1 MTSITF
7 GGGPTID
14 ARRNFSNLKPGSQVP
29 GYGGYIHQIKYNNGH
44 TYGDQTHI
52 LLNQKYSSESNVNVP
67 DFTPK
72 HSFRNQLPQ
81 PTGGTKLTEN
91 MIGGYTGYI
100 PSRKFHF
107 SNTYRVECDN
117 CVDDLVTNKREKTQ
131 KENDILN
138 RVKSTPKHTLISTGS
153 ELKREM
159 DNFKDS
165 TTQFKL
171 LKNDKRETTEPPIP
185 GYTGFVPRIAATEMG
200 LGATYHETTK
210 KGLIDFKNNY
220 VFNHQN
226 RPEGNDRSQSARIPA
241 KSNSLNAKRLYVPPG
256 MIPKYT
262 GYVHGRKFQFGNTYG
277 NTTRTLPV
285 CTHSSMNFGE
295 YMADNV
301 PKTAIC

>member
-7 GGGPTID
+7 GGGPTIE

-52 LLNQKYSSESNVNVP
+52 LLNQKYSQSVDNFDLP
-67 DFTPK
+67 PQPK
-72 HSFRNQLPQ
+72 FKNQLPK
-81 PTGGTKLTEN
+81 PTGGVKLTGG
-91 MIGGYTGYI
+91 MVSGYTGYI
-100 PSRKFHF
+100 PSRKFNF

-117 CVDDLVTNKREKTQ
+117 CVDDQITNKNQ
-131 KENDILN
+131 KFHKECDIIDQV
-138 RVKSTPKHTLISTGS
+138 RSTKKHTPISTNS

-165 TTQFKL
+165 SLQYKL

-185 GYTGFVPRIAATEMG
+185 GYTGFIPRIGATELG
-200 LGATYHETTK
+200 LGSTYHETTK
-210 KGLIDFKNNY
+210 KGLIDFKSNY
-220 VFNHQN
+220 IFNHQN
-226 RPEGNDRSQSARIPA
+226 NLGVSVDRTQSARVPA
-241 KSNSLNAKRLYVPPG
+241 SKDKRLYVPPG

-262 GYVHGRKFQFGNTYG
+262 GYVHGKKFNFGDTYG
-277 NTTRTLPV
+277 NTTRKLPV

-295 YMADNV
+295 YMKEHV

>member
-7 GGGPTID
+7 GGGPTME

-52 LLNQKYSSESNVNVP
+52 LLHNKYASSGSVREYESVP
-67 DFTPK
+67 PAPL
-72 HSFRNQLPQ
+72 RNQLPK
-81 PTGGTKLTEN
+81 PTGGNKLTN
-91 MIGGYTGYI
+91 DMTSGYTGYI
-100 PSRKFHF
+100 PSRKFNF

-117 CVDDLVTNKREKTQ
+117 CIDSFISEKSEKFR
-131 KENDILN
+131 KEDHINST
-138 RVKSTPKHTLISTGS
+138 VKSAQKHVPLTTDL
-153 ELKREM
+153 ELKKEL
-159 DNFKDS
+159 DNYKDS
-165 TTQFKL
+165 SLQFKL

-185 GYTGFVPRIAATEMG
+185 GYTGFVPRIAATDLG

-210 KGLIDFKNNY
+210 KGLIDFKDNY
-220 VFNHQN
+220 ILNTGRG
-226 RPEGNDRSQSARIPA
+226 RPMDRSQSARMPMT
-241 KSNSLNAKRLYVPPG
+241 NSTTAAKRLYVPPG

-277 NTTRTLPV
+277 NTTRMLPV
-285 CTHSSMNFGE
+285 CTHSSMNFGD
-295 YMADNV
+295 YMAEHV

>member
-7 GGGPTID
+7 GGGPTIS

-52 LLNQKYSSESNVNVP
+52 LLHNKYGSANSIDYDAVP
-67 DFTPK
+67 KP
-72 HSFRNQLPQ
+72 SFKNQLPK
-81 PTGGTKLTEN
+81 PTGGVKLTED
-91 MIGGYTGYI
+91 MISGYTGYI
-100 PSRKFHF
+100 PSRKFNF
-107 SNTYRVECDN
+107 SNTYQVECNN
-117 CVDDLVTNKREKTQ
+117 CVDDVLTAKSEKFKKQ
-131 KENDILN
+131 ANILEQ
-138 RVKSTPKHTLISTGS
+138 VKSTPKHSNITTGF
-153 ELKREM
+153 ELKKEL

-165 TTQFKL
+165 TLQFKI

-185 GYTGFVPRIAATEMG
+185 GYTGFVPRIGATDLG

-210 KGLIDFKNNY
+210 KGLIDFKDNY
-220 VFNHQN
+220 IFNQTK
-226 RPEGNDRSQSARIPA
+226 GNSLDRSQSARAPGA
-241 KSNSLNAKRLYVPPG
+241 TVGAKRIYVPPG

-262 GYVHGRKFQFGNTYG
+262 GYVHQRKFQFGNTYG
-277 NTTRTLPV
+277 NTTRKLPV

-295 YMADNV
+295 YLAENV